1 MTMRKKNPAEQQTAA
16 CKVDRHEYGVVQ
28 KGLLTFLGFFY
39 SMRSFS
45 PCWAP
50 TEYIRAST
58 YSLGLFAGLF
68 SDAMGYCLPIVSWE
82 MTRTKWLGLRD
93 HIRSS

>member
-1 MTMRKKNPAEQQTAA
+1 MQIGVETM
-16 CKVDRHEYGVVQ
+16 
-28 KGLLTFLGFFY
+28 LGT
-39 SMRSFS
+39 SGIH
-45 PCWAP
+45 PG
-50 TEYIRAST
+50 T